1 MKLTC
6 GITAAEE
13 KAKVEKEDK
22 VNTVLFF
29 FSFLFKI
36 KKKIVLGFFFPS
48 KFSNVRRGRVSFVNG
63 STLRS
68 GWEVSD
74 SEALLNMVL
83 ERGWSERDRNKCRWR
98 KKKKSEMKKNV
109 KIKRCKSQELTMY
122 LI

>member
-36 KKKIVLGFFFPS
+36 KKKIVLGFFF
-48 KFSNVRRGRVSFVNG
+48 SF
-63 STLRS
+63 
-68 GWEVSD
+68 
-74 SEALLNMVL
+74 
-83 ERGWSERDRNKCRWR
+83 
-98 KKKKSEMKKNV
+98 
-109 KIKRCKSQELTMY
+109 KIF
-122 LI
+122 

>member
-36 KKKIVLGFFFPS
+36 KKKLF
-48 KFSNVRRGRVSFVNG
+48 
-63 STLRS
+63 
-68 GWEVSD
+68 
-74 SEALLNMVL
+74 
-83 ERGWSERDRNKCRWR
+83 
-98 KKKKSEMKKNV
+98 
-109 KIKRCKSQELTMY
+109 
-122 LI
+122 